1 MPRWKTPNW
10 NQRLIA
16 DAIGLQ
22 GQTVAIGMDDDTRMV
37 ILAHKL
43 NLECTVEKRTGEVAV
58 FNRSTQAKAHFDCA
72 QALIRYISA
81 NEGRLC
87 VRNRVCE

>member
-16 DAIGLQ
+16 DAIGLK
-22 GQTVAIGMDDDTRMV
+22 GKTVAIGVDDDVRIV

-43 NLECTVEKRTGEVAV
+43 NLECTVNKGTGEVAV
-58 FNRSTQAKAHFDCA
+58 VNRSTQAKAHFDCA
-72 QALIRYISA
+72 QAVNQYISA
-81 NEGRLC
+81 NEGQLC
-87 VRNRVCE
+87 VRNRACE

>member
-16 DAIGLQ
+16 DAIGLK
-22 GQTVAIGMDDDTRMV
+22 GKTVAIGVDDDVRIV

-43 NLECTVEKRTGEVAV
+43 NLEYTVNKGTGEVSV
-58 FNRSTQAKAHFDCA
+58 YNRSTQASSHYDSA
-72 QALIRYISA
+72 QAVNQYISA
-81 NEGRLC
+81 NEEQLC
-87 VRNRVCE
+87 VIPRAWV